1 MQNSRL
7 KIGENGLTQRREAAN
22 RVLAHGQSFRTG
34 SPSGR
39 AQGLHPG
46 QFKIEKNAGGRSSQ
60 VQVAPPIDDPTVR
73 TGHTPACLGGRWPLL
88 CPVNAAA

>member
-34 SPSGR
+34 DKSKGQSPRSKVKFQRG
-39 AQGLHPG
+39 G
-46 QFKIEKNAGGRSSQ
+46 QDGKEDEARE
-60 VQVAPPIDDPTVR
+60 R
-73 TGHTPACLGGRWPLL
+73 GHTPACLGGRWPLL